1 MSINSAAQDNAGW
14 RVSSLCDG
22 GTCVGVSRQGE
33 SIVIGNTGNL
43 DGGVTRFTVQE
54 WHAFL
59 AGVKLGDFDD
69 LT

>member
-1 MSINSAAQDNAGW
+1 MSTNSAAQDNSGW

-33 SIVIGNTGNL
+33 SIVIANTGNL

-59 AGVKLGDFDD
+59 AGAKLGDFDD
-69 LT
+69 LP